1 MRLSGIP
8 ITDDHIHIDPHN
20 GRGVEA
26 AKDFQRS
33 GGTHIFLV
41 TKPSW
46 SYGITP
52 SSGEDFRG
60 VFDATLR
67 VAEMVRE
74 IGLVVYPVLGIHPAE
89 MSRLAERMSL
99 DAAAALM
106 TAGLDLA
113 ARYVEEGAAV
123 ALKSGRP
130 HYEVA
135 PDVLDASNGVLL
147 HALELGADCGCA
159 VQLHAE
165 SGPCADVVGMA
176 EQAGIPLERVVKHF
190 ATPDTP
196 LMPSLIARHE
206 DIPALA
212 RAGRRFTMESDYMDE
227 NARPGAVIGPKSVPR
242 FTRRYLEAGLM
253 TDEDAWRIHAD
264 TPSRTYGVDI
274 DLPSRNSA
282 PF

>member
-1 MRLSGIP
+1 MILSGIP
-8 ITDDHIHIDPHN
+8 ITDDHIHIDPIN
-20 GRGVEA
+20 GRGIEA

-52 SSGEDFRG
+52 SSGEDYRG

-67 VAEMVRE
+67 VADMVRE
-74 IGLVVYPVLGIHPAE
+74 MGLVVYLVLGIHPAE
-89 MSRLAERMSL
+89 ISRLTERMSL
-99 DAAAALM
+99 DAATGVM
-106 TAGLDLA
+106 MAGLDLA
-113 ARYVEEGAAV
+113 ARYVEEGEAV

-135 PDVLDASNGVLL
+135 PDVLSASNAVLL
-147 HALELGADCGCA
+147 HALELGAECGCA

-176 EQAGIPLERVVKHF
+176 ERAKIPIERVVKHF

-196 LMPSLIARHE
+196 LVPSLIARHE
-206 DIPALA
+206 EIPALA

-227 NARPGAVIGPKSVPR
+227 NTRPGAVIGPKSVPR
-242 FTRRYLEAGLM
+242 FTRRYLEAGLI
-253 TDEDAWRIHAD
+253 TEEDAWRIHAD

-274 DLPSRNSA
+274 APPSRNSA

>member
-1 MRLSGIP
+1 MKLPAIP
-8 ITDDHIHIDPHN
+8 ITDDHIHIDPNN

-26 AKDFQRS
+26 AKDFRRS

-41 TKPSW
+41 AKPSW
-46 SYGITP
+46 SLGVEP
-52 SSGEDFRG
+52 SSGEDYRE
-60 VFDATLR
+60 VFDRTLH

-74 IGLVVYPVLGIHPAE
+74 TGLVVYPVLGVHPAE

-99 DAAAALM
+99 EEAAAVM
-106 TAGLDLA
+106 MAGLDLA
-113 ARYVEEGAAV
+113 ARYVEEGEAV

-135 PDVLDASNGVLL
+135 PEVLSASNAVLY
-147 HALELGADCGCA
+147 HALELGAACNCA

-165 SGPCADVVGMA
+165 SGPCADVVEMA
-176 EQAGIPLERVVKHF
+176 GRAGVPLERVVKHF

-206 DIPALA
+206 EIPALA

-242 FTRRYLEAGLM
+242 FTHRYLKEGLI
-253 TDEDAWRIHAD
+253 TEEDAWRIHAA

-274 DLPSRNSA
+274 TLP
-282 PF
+282 

>member
-1 MRLSGIP
+1 MKLPEIP
-8 ITDDHIHIDPHN
+8 ITDDHIHIDPQN

-26 AKDFQRS
+26 AKDFRRS

-46 SYGITP
+46 SLGVEAA
-52 SSGEDFRG
+52 SGEDYRE
-60 VFDATLR
+60 VFLATLR
-67 VAEMVRE
+67 VADRIRE
-74 IGLVVYPVLGIHPAE
+74 TGLVVYPVLGIHPAE
-89 MSRLAERMSL
+89 MSRLAGRMSL
-99 DAAAALM
+99 DEAAAIM
-106 TAGLDLA
+106 MAGLDLA
-113 ARYVEEGAAV
+113 ARYVEEGRAV

-135 PDVLDASNGVLL
+135 PEVLAASNTVLF

-165 SGPCADVVGMA
+165 SGPCTDVVEMA
-176 EQAGIPLERVVKHF
+176 GRAGIALERVVKHF

-196 LMPSLIARHE
+196 LMPSFIARHE

-212 RAGRRFTMESDYMDE
+212 RAGRWFTMESDYMDE

-242 FTRRYLEAGLM
+242 FTRRYLEEGLI
-253 TDEDAWRIHAD
+253 TEEDAWRIHVG

-274 DLPSRNSA
+274 VLP
-282 PF
+282 